1 MGLKSIL
8 HKTKIPTPCQGVI
21 VVSPKFV
28 GISQFQRQAM
38 NQPLV
43 IIKTIKIGISPMIT
57 RVFSP
62 FEKLLSIK

>member
-1 MGLKSIL
+1 MGLRSIL

-21 VVSPKFV
+21 VVSPKIV
-28 GISQFQRQAM
+28 GISQLQRQAM

-43 IIKTIKIGISPMIT
+43 IIKTIKIGISPMIA

-62 FEKLLSIK
+62 FEKNY

>member
-21 VVSPKFV
+21 AVSPKIV

-43 IIKTIKIGISPMIT
+43 IIKTIKIGIS
-57 RVFSP
+57 
-62 FEKLLSIK
+62 L